1 MPRIAKLS
9 KHALVEKLATV
20 FEDNG
25 FAGASMAM
33 LAQAGG
39 LSKASLY
46 HFFPD
51 GKQEMA
57 TQVLGQA
64 GAKLQAL
71 ILAPLAGRGSAQR
84 RLQESLEGT
93 AKYYAGAVPVCLM
106 NSLLV
111 GGGTDVF
118 GKQIRL
124 AVEIWQKSL
133 AVAYEEAG
141 ADTGEARAWA
151 AYAVER
157 IQGALILCR
166 VMASRSP
173 LEGCLSELKEDVDL
187 LLT

>member
-9 KHALVEKLATV
+9 KHALVEKLSVV
-20 FEDNG
+20 FENNG

-33 LAQAGG
+33 LAHASG

-46 HFFPD
+46 HFFPG

-57 TQVLGQA
+57 TQALGQA
-64 GAKLQAL
+64 GARLQAL
-71 ILAPLAGRGSAQR
+71 MLAPLTDGSSAQD
-84 RLQESLEGT
+84 RLHASLEGT
-93 AKYYAGAVPVCLM
+93 ATYYAGAAPVCLM

-111 GGGTDVF
+111 GDGTVLF
-118 GKQIRL
+118 AEQIRH

-133 AVAYEEAG
+133 SSAYEDAG
-141 ADTGEARAWA
+141 ADPTEARAWA

-173 LEGCLSELKEDVDL
+173 LEACLSELKTDVDL
-187 LLT
+187 LET